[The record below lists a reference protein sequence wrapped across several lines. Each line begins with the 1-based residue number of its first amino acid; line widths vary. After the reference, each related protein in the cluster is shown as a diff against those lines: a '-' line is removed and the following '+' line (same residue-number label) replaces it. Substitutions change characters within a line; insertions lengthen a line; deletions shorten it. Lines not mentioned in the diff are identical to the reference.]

1 MSQSDIQYRLD
12 ELYKAD
18 MDVLGSGKI
27 SGQVWCKSTNSKVE
41 QVTKHAQATFMKSN
55 HMHFS
60 IFCSASKMEAE
71 VVQMVNKIYG
81 GNKESC
87 GSTVYNMD
95 DVAHCSMQA
104 Y

>member
-1 MSQSDIQYRLD
+1 
-12 ELYKAD
+12 
-18 MDVLGSGKI
+18 
-27 SGQVWCKSTNSKVE
+27 
-41 QVTKHAQATFMKSN
+41 MKSN

-95 DVAHCSMQA
+95 DVAHCSMQVA
-104 Y
+104 CACLVTYSTLLLLFLHHT